1 MKHSFNIWR
10 DTSVVVIIDG
20 AIRWVRKVLLVVAV
34 VVVTEDVDV
43 GSCNIDIL
51 FGKKHR
57 HKWIGRQCVMTT
69 ATTTCDRGVKE
80 SFMRGGI

>member
-1 MKHSFNIWR
+1 
-10 DTSVVVIIDG
+10 
-20 AIRWVRKVLLVVAV
+20 V

>member
-43 GSCNIDIL
+43 GSCNIVIYCL
-51 FGKKHR
+51 
-57 HKWIGRQCVMTT
+57 GRNTDT
-69 ATTTCDRGVKE
+69 NG
-80 SFMRGGI
+80 